1 MREFYELLQ
10 PFLRLLEAP
19 ASEPAQLATLL
30 ADVFD
35 VERVRI
41 EGGGAYSFYGRLRYE
56 AEDVFPLIRARFEE
70 HGFTPML
77 RRAGGREVVTAVPGV
92 VQPRPINLT
101 LNIVL
106 FLITLGTTM
115 WAGSFL
121 AAPPRTLLEVLNPLR
136 LLRGL
141 PFALALLAILGI
153 HELGHYFMARHHGV
167 DVTPP
172 YFIPVPFGLGT
183 FGAFI
188 QLRSPVEDRRALF
201 DVGLAGPVAGFVV
214 ALPLMT
220 LGLALSEVVP
230 RPPNAPPS
238 PLLVRWIGHLVQPH
252 AVGEALRLHPI
263 AVAAYIGLWV
273 TAMNLLP
280 VGQLDGGH
288 VVYSVVGGA
297 FRYVAWATLLAML
310 AMGLTVWEGWLIWAA
325 FVALTGPNHPPPLN
339 DITPLDRK
347 RYLWFG
353 IGVLI
358 FAVTFLPRPF

>member
-1 MREFYELLQ
+1 MYDMLR

-19 ASEPAQLATLL
+19 RLEPVEELAL
-30 ADVFD
+30 ALEDFF
-35 VERVRI
+35 RVDEVRL
-41 EGGGAYSFYGRLRYE
+41 EDGGVYAFHGRLLYD
-56 AEDVFPLIRARFEE
+56 AEDVFPLIRRRFESY
-70 HGFTPML
+70 GFTPML
-77 RRAGGREVVTAVPGV
+77 RKAGAGEVVIAVPGV
-92 VQPRPINLT
+92 AHPRPVNIT
-101 LNIVL
+101 LNILL
-106 FLITLGTTM
+106 FIATVGTTM

-121 AAPPRTLLEVLNPLR
+121 AAPPASLLDMANPLR
-136 LLRGL
+136 LIRGL
-141 PFALALLAILGI
+141 PFALALLSILGI
-153 HELGHYFMARHHGV
+153 HELGHYFMARYHGV

-188 QLRSPVEDRRALF
+188 QLRSPVQDRKALF

-230 RPPNAPPS
+230 RPPNLMS
-238 PLLVRWIGHLVQPH
+238 PLLVRWLSGLVQPH
-252 AVGEALRLHPI
+252 AANESLHLHPI

-288 VVYSVVGGA
+288 VAYSVVGSA
-297 FRYVAWATLLAML
+297 FRYVAWVTMFAML
-310 AMGLTVWEGWLIWAA
+310 AMGITVWEGWLIWAA

-339 DITPLDRK
+339 DVTPLDRK
-347 RYLWFG
+347 RYVWFG

-358 FAVTFLPRPF
+358 FALTFLPRPF

>member
-1 MREFYELLQ
+1 MYRALL
-10 PFLRLLEAP
+10 PFLRLLQP
-19 ASEPAQLATLL
+19 PLTEPATRLQSLL
-30 ADVFD
+30 SDVFD
-35 VERVRI
+35 VEYVRI
-41 EGGGAYSFYGRLRYE
+41 EEGGAIAFYGYLLYA

-70 HGFTPML
+70 EGFTPML
-77 RRAGGREVVTAVPGV
+77 RRDRGLEVVIAVPGV
-92 VQPRPINLT
+92 VRPRPVNLT
-101 LNIVL
+101 LNVVL
-106 FLITLGTTM
+106 FLATVGTTM

-121 AAPPRTLLEVLNPLR
+121 AAPPQSLADILNPLR

-153 HELGHYFMARHHGV
+153 HELGHYFIARRHGV

-230 RPPNAPPS
+230 RPPQALAA
-238 PLLVRWIGHLVQPH
+238 PLLVRWLGNIVQPH
-252 AVGEALRLHPI
+252 AANEALRLHPI
-263 AVAAYIGLWV
+263 AFAAYIGLWV

-280 VGQLDGGH
+280 IGQLDGGH
-288 VVYSVVGGA
+288 VAYSVLGVG
-297 FRYVAWATLLAML
+297 FRYVAWLTLFVML
-310 AMGLTVWEGWLIWAA
+310 GMGLTVWEGWLVWAA

-347 RYLWFG
+347 RYFWFG